1 MVDRAGQGQIE
12 DRHSGYAAK
21 IREGNLHC
29 SVGGLEEFRSY
40 LDNDAICFTD
50 RRELGRDV
58 NSGRCILT
66 VKVDKD
72 GYFSKFKA
80 RWFCRGF
87 QDNIAWDNKRTVRP
101 RPFGR
106 SGCGQSLLGPFHL
119 DLKTAFLQGE
129 HYNLS
134 SRMVAVQLP
143 PDIGLPP
150 WMVGLCL
157 RPVYGLNDAPR
168 RWWKRLDKF
177 LRSVGLGPTR
187 ADRCT
192 YDTYVAYDG
201 TQEREP
207 EPEPPGYLK
216 EIVLHAM
223 SCYTYDE
230 ASRTAS
236 DGAEERS
243 YMSCPDIAQ

>member
-1 MVDRAGQGQIE
+1 MMRSVLLNVASLVAMLIPDG
-12 DRHSGYAAK
+12 GYLLSRS
-21 IREGNLHC
+21 IRTATFPSSKHVG
-29 SVGGLEEFRSY
+29 SVVVFR
-40 LDNDAICFTD
+40 T
-50 RRELGRDV
+50 
-58 NSGRCILT
+58 ILPGT
-66 VKVDKD
+66 T
-72 GYFSKFKA
+72 
-80 RWFCRGF
+80 
-87 QDNIAWDNKRTVRP
+87 N
-101 RPFGR
+101 
-106 SGCGQSLLGPFHL
+106 GQSDRDRLVAQGAANHYWDLFHL

-187 ADRCT
+187 ADRCA

-230 ASRTAS
+230 ASRAAS

-243 YMSCPDIAQ
+243 YMSCPDIAQCFNTETKKMVDYAWRLVADQKLLGFLGGVVCKKGLLST